1 MAARMARARVIRADR
16 STRTKTKSIS
26 GRARYRRAGYR
37 RAEEDDLHPLAHR
50 HNRVRRH
57 HREAVGTHHG
67 AEDARA
73 LIAGEPRA
81 ILPAVP
87 RERHPQVA
95 TPAAGVPNRLEHPR
109 PDAWPVDRERSEER
123 RVGKGGRR

>member
-26 GRARYRRAGYR
+26 GRARYR

-95 TPAAGVPNRLEHPR
+95 TPAAGVPNRLERPR
-109 PDAWPVDRERSEER
+109 PDAGPVDGEAPCHLSQRRTHEELE
-123 RVGKGGRR
+123 